1 MLNLRT
7 IKNREPKNNHM
18 KLKGILIAFLG
29 IALLTTDV
37 SAQKK
42 SKKNDKSEN
51 KTTKMSSNEFKNE
64 IDSASY
70 SLGVLIGK
78 NLAGQ
83 GMDSLNMELFMEA
96 MNAVMHSKDLRINEQ
111 QAQQYAQAYMSGAQG
126 RKAKKNL
133 DEGKAFLEANKSKAG
148 VKVTASGLQYEVLK
162 QGEGP
167 KPADVNTSVT
177 AHYHGTL
184 INGTVFDSS
193 VNRGQPF
200 KTKVGQV
207 IKAWQEALLMMNVG
221 TKLRIYCPSDLAYG
235 ERGAGQMIGPNAVLI
250 FEMELISIDN

>member
-1 MLNLRT
+1 
-7 IKNREPKNNHM
+7 M
-18 KLKGILIAFLG
+18 KTKGIIMLMLG
-29 IALLTTDV
+29 WVLLSTNV
-37 SAQKK
+37 QAQKK
-42 SKKNDKSEN
+42 SKKNDNNEN
-51 KTTKMSSNEFKNE
+51 KTTKMTSTEFKNE
-64 IDSASY
+64 IDSVSY
-70 SLGVLIGK
+70 SLGLLIAK

-83 GMDSLNMELFMEA
+83 GVDTLNMELFMEA
-96 MNAVMHSKDLRINEQ
+96 VQTVLDKKKGRIDDN
-111 QAQQYAQAYMSGAQG
+111 QAQTYAQNYMNGAQA
-126 RKAKKNL
+126 RKAKKNA
-133 DEGKAFLEANKSKAG
+133 DEGKKFLEKNKTKAG

-167 KPADVNTSVT
+167 KPTDINTSVT

-184 INGTVFDSS
+184 IDGTVFDSS

-221 TKLRIYCPSDLAYG
+221 TKLRIYCPSELAYA
-235 ERGAGQMIGPNAVLI
+235 ERGAGQLIGPNAVLI